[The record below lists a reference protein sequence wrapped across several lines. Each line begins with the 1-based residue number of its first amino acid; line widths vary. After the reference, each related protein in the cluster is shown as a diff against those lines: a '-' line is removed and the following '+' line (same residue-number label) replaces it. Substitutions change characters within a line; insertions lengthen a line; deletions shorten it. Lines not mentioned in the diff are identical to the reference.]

1 MRFSNRN
8 VRDLRWARD
17 ASERAENS
25 AATTFHP
32 VSSSLTC
39 SAMASASTEQSVTDT
54 AATLISKRNSTSV
67 VWNYFGFKKE
77 DAAQLQVLCRACRA
91 PVATSRG
98 NTTNLFQHLKKYHK
112 SMYDSCMTKI
122 PSTSAPDRPNT
133 SRQGSLTEMFES
145 VTPYERN
152 SKRHGEITRA
162 ITEFIAKDMM
172 PLSTMTK
179 PGFVALTY
187 TLDKRYNIPS
197 RTYFSQ
203 TAIPELYKKCKEKVA
218 AEVKTVEFFAST
230 TDMWSSRTA
239 EPYQSLTVHFI
250 DEDFNLRA
258 RCLQTTYFPDDH
270 TGENIAAGLREGLA
284 SWDLHEENHV
294 CITTDNASNMVLAAR
309 LNEWT
314 RLQCFGHRLHL
325 AIENALKDDRVS
337 RATALCRKLVGHF
350 SHSWKKKAA
359 LMEAQ
364 RELKLPEHNLIT
376 ECPTRWGS
384 KEMMIARVLEQAKAI
399 SQVLSGDRYARSLI
413 PTWQDIDVLE
423 SIHKALH
430 PLLEF
435 TDALSGEEYVSIS
448 YLKPVL
454 HLFATSVLAEDAEDT
469 DLTKSIK
476 TKVLA
481 YLNNKYG
488 DPNIQELLDVACF
501 LDPRFK
507 IQYIST
513 DNIPAIK
520 TRLKTEMVD
529 LAQRT
534 YHREKRSRT
543 ETVQMPQSAQP
554 LGEKAKRSLG
564 SFFKTSAASPSLPVE
579 DVAEAE
585 LNNYLMT
592 PTIDGEDDPLAWWRV
607 HKISYPQLCIMAR
620 KYLCVPATSA
630 PSERLFS
637 TGGNIVTCTR
647 SSLKPAKVN
656 ILVFLAKNL

>member
-1 MRFSNRN
+1 
-8 VRDLRWARD
+8 
-17 ASERAENS
+17 
-25 AATTFHP
+25 
-32 VSSSLTC
+32 
-39 SAMASASTEQSVTDT
+39 
-54 AATLISKRNSTSV
+54 
-67 VWNYFGFKKE
+67 
-77 DAAQLQVLCRACRA
+77 
-91 PVATSRG
+91 
-98 NTTNLFQHLKKYHK
+98 
-112 SMYDSCMTKI
+112 
-122 PSTSAPDRPNT
+122 
-133 SRQGSLTEMFES
+133 
-145 VTPYERN
+145 
-152 SKRHGEITRA
+152 
-162 ITEFIAKDMM
+162 
-172 PLSTMTK
+172 
-179 PGFVALTY
+179 
-187 TLDKRYNIPS
+187 
-197 RTYFSQ
+197 
-203 TAIPELYKKCKEKVA
+203 
-218 AEVKTVEFFAST
+218 
-230 TDMWSSRTA
+230 MWSSRTA

-270 TGENIAAGLREGLA
+270 TGENIAAGLREGLV

-359 LMEAQ
+359 LTEAQ

-520 TRLKTEMVD
+520 TRLKTEIVD

-534 YHREKRSRT
+534 YHWEKRSRT
-543 ETVQMPQSAQP
+543 ETVQMPQSAQ
-554 LGEKAKRSLG
+554 SLG
-564 SFFKTSAASPSLPVE
+564 KRRRGLLAVFQDQFSLSFFACFLTHKHTQSSTKVWKQVGTK
-579 DVAEAE
+579 D
-585 LNNYLMT
+585 M
-592 PTIDGEDDPLAWWRV
+592 DWWRP
-607 HKISYPQLCIMAR
+607 SCLLPQRITQQAKPRADHVIGTVLITQFVA
-620 KYLCVPATSA
+620 LVILGLSGAVPGAQEGLAQEGLTQEGLTQGYVCSPDR
-630 PSERLFS
+630 PSSGVEE
-637 TGGNIVTCTR
+637 
-647 SSLKPAKVN
+647 
-656 ILVFLAKNL
+656 

>member
-1 MRFSNRN
+1 M
-8 VRDLRWARD
+8 
-17 ASERAENS
+17 
-25 AATTFHP
+25 
-32 VSSSLTC
+32 
-39 SAMASASTEQSVTDT
+39 
-54 AATLISKRNSTSV
+54 
-67 VWNYFGFKKE
+67 
-77 DAAQLQVLCRACRA
+77 
-91 PVATSRG
+91 
-98 NTTNLFQHLKKYHK
+98 
-112 SMYDSCMTKI
+112 
-122 PSTSAPDRPNT
+122 PSTSARDKPNT
-133 SRQGSLTEMFES
+133 SRQESLTEMFAS

-152 SKRHGEITRA
+152 SKRHGEITRR

-172 PLSTMTK
+172 PLSTVTK
-179 PGFVALTY
+179 PGFMALIH
-187 TLDKRYNIPS
+187 TLDKRYSIPS

-218 AEVKTVEFFAST
+218 AERKTVELFAST
-230 TDMWSSRTA
+230 TDMWLSRTA

-258 RCLQTTYFPDDH
+258 RCLQTIYFPDNH
-270 TGENIAAGLREGLA
+270 TGENIAAGLREGFV

-294 CITTDNASNMVLAAR
+294 CITDNVLNMVLAAR

-314 RLQCFGHRLHL
+314 RLQCFGHRSCH
-325 AIENALKDDRVS
+325 
-337 RATALCRKLVGHF
+337 C
-350 SHSWKKKAA
+350 WKKKAA
-359 LMEAQ
+359 LTEAQ

-384 KEMMIARVLEQAKAI
+384 KEM
-399 SQVLSGDRYARSLI
+399 VLSVDRYARSLI

-454 HLFATSVLAEDAEDT
+454 RLFATSVLAEDAEDT

-534 YHREKRSRT
+534 YHLEKRSRT
-543 ETVQMPQSAQP
+543 ENVQMPQSAQS
-554 LGEKAKRSLG
+554 LGEKPKKSLG
-564 SFFKTSAASPSLPVE
+564 SFFKTSSASPSLPVSLE

-585 LNNYLMT
+585 INNYLMT

-607 HKISYPQLCIMAR
+607 HKISYPQLCTMAR

>member
-1 MRFSNRN
+1 
-8 VRDLRWARD
+8 
-17 ASERAENS
+17 
-25 AATTFHP
+25 
-32 VSSSLTC
+32 
-39 SAMASASTEQSVTDT
+39 
-54 AATLISKRNSTSV
+54 
-67 VWNYFGFKKE
+67 
-77 DAAQLQVLCRACRA
+77 
-91 PVATSRG
+91 
-98 NTTNLFQHLKKYHK
+98 
-112 SMYDSCMTKI
+112 
-122 PSTSAPDRPNT
+122 
-133 SRQGSLTEMFES
+133 
-145 VTPYERN
+145 
-152 SKRHGEITRA
+152 
-162 ITEFIAKDMM
+162 
-172 PLSTMTK
+172 
-179 PGFVALTY
+179 
-187 TLDKRYNIPS
+187 
-197 RTYFSQ
+197 
-203 TAIPELYKKCKEKVA
+203 
-218 AEVKTVEFFAST
+218 
-230 TDMWSSRTA
+230 
-239 EPYQSLTVHFI
+239 
-250 DEDFNLRA
+250 
-258 RCLQTTYFPDDH
+258 
-270 TGENIAAGLREGLA
+270 
-284 SWDLHEENHV
+284 
-294 CITTDNASNMVLAAR
+294 MVLAAR

-359 LMEAQ
+359 LTEAQ

-520 TRLKTEMVD
+520 TRLKTEIVD

-534 YHREKRSRT
+534 YHWEKRSRT
-543 ETVQMPQSAQP
+543 ETVQMPQSAQS
-554 LGEKAKRSLG
+554 LGEKTKRSLG
-564 SFFKTSAASPSLPVE
+564 SFFKTSSASPSLPVNLE

-585 LNNYLMT
+585 INNYLMT

-607 HKISYPQLCIMAR
+607 HKISYPQLCTMAR
-620 KYLCVPATSA
+620 KYLCVPAQ
-630 PSERLFS
+630 
-637 TGGNIVTCTR
+637 R
-647 SSLKPAKVN
+647 SPQSFVSVCLSLCFVYVVEL
-656 ILVFLAKNL
+656 LVFTGFKGYINLPRETLAMREYINEALIEGHIRPSTSPAGAGFFFVRKKDALTQTSLRCFAWTPEAGNAFDALKRCFTSVLGHPDPSQPFIVEVDASDVAVGTILSQRFLTDVERADGASQPESGGGPEVLRLQQPSYVESPTGVGRINGVELGAFNVNRTAGKQCSAGGDKGHCLPVS

>member
-1 MRFSNRN
+1 
-8 VRDLRWARD
+8 
-17 ASERAENS
+17 
-25 AATTFHP
+25 
-32 VSSSLTC
+32 
-39 SAMASASTEQSVTDT
+39 
-54 AATLISKRNSTSV
+54 
-67 VWNYFGFKKE
+67 
-77 DAAQLQVLCRACRA
+77 
-91 PVATSRG
+91 
-98 NTTNLFQHLKKYHK
+98 
-112 SMYDSCMTKI
+112 
-122 PSTSAPDRPNT
+122 
-133 SRQGSLTEMFES
+133 
-145 VTPYERN
+145 
-152 SKRHGEITRA
+152 
-162 ITEFIAKDMM
+162 
-172 PLSTMTK
+172 
-179 PGFVALTY
+179 
-187 TLDKRYNIPS
+187 
-197 RTYFSQ
+197 
-203 TAIPELYKKCKEKVA
+203 
-218 AEVKTVEFFAST
+218 
-230 TDMWSSRTA
+230 MWSSRTA

-270 TGENIAAGLREGLA
+270 TGENIAAGLREGLV

-359 LMEAQ
+359 LTEAQ

-520 TRLKTEMVD
+520 TRLKTEIVD

-534 YHREKRSRT
+534 YHWEKRSRT
-543 ETVQMPQSAQP
+543 ETVQMPQSAQS
-554 LGEKAKRSLG
+554 LGEKTKRSLG
-564 SFFKTSAASPSLPVE
+564 SFFQDQFSLSFF
-579 DVAEAE
+579 AC
-585 LNNYLMT
+585 
-592 PTIDGEDDPLAWWRV
+592 
-607 HKISYPQLCIMAR
+607 KS
-620 KYLCVPATSA
+620 
-630 PSERLFS
+630 
-637 TGGNIVTCTR
+637 
-647 SSLKPAKVN
+647 
-656 ILVFLAKNL
+656 

>member
-1 MRFSNRN
+1 M
-8 VRDLRWARD
+8 
-17 ASERAENS
+17 
-25 AATTFHP
+25 
-32 VSSSLTC
+32 
-39 SAMASASTEQSVTDT
+39 
-54 AATLISKRNSTSV
+54 
-67 VWNYFGFKKE
+67 
-77 DAAQLQVLCRACRA
+77 
-91 PVATSRG
+91 
-98 NTTNLFQHLKKYHK
+98 
-112 SMYDSCMTKI
+112 

-172 PLSTMTK
+172 PLSTVTK

-337 RATALCRKLVGHF
+337 RATALCRKL
-350 SHSWKKKAA
+350 
-359 LMEAQ
+359 
-364 RELKLPEHNLIT
+364 KL
-376 ECPTRWGS
+376 
-384 KEMMIARVLEQAKAI
+384 MIARVLEQAKAI

>member
-1 MRFSNRN
+1 
-8 VRDLRWARD
+8 
-17 ASERAENS
+17 
-25 AATTFHP
+25 
-32 VSSSLTC
+32 
-39 SAMASASTEQSVTDT
+39 MASASTEQSVTDT

-112 SMYDSCMTKI
+112 SMYDSCMTKM

-172 PLSTMTK
+172 PLSTVTK

-325 AIENALKDDRVS
+325 AIGKLCRV
-337 RATALCRKLVGHF
+337 ATALRRKLVGHF
-350 SHSWKKKAA
+350 SHSWKKAA

-534 YHREKRSRT
+534 YHR
-543 ETVQMPQSAQP
+543 VNDNY
-554 LGEKAKRSLG
+554 
-564 SFFKTSAASPSLPVE
+564 TSAASPSLPVE

-656 ILVFLAKNL
+656 ILVFLAKKPVRLRDTVTGSLFIPTTC